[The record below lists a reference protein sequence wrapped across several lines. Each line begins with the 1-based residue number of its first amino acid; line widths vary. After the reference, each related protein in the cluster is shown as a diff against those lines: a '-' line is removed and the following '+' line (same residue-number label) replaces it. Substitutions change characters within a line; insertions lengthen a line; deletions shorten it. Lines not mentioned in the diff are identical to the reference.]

1 NTLNNLTAMNNFTF
15 NISLSVL
22 NHLGRN
28 LYRSFITVLGEA
40 ISNSWDA
47 EADNVW
53 IYLDREENFLVIKD
67 DGNGMSE
74 NDFQTKFLKIGYS
87 KRKDGEN
94 KTPNKNRPYIGRKG
108 IGKLALLS
116 CAKRISVITK
126 TNDTEFIGGII
137 DNSGL
142 DQAIEDDLTPQEYPL
157 ETIDI
162 SIKLHYYTC
171 MVLRERYLKQIRP
184 FYNSEMI
191 KVIMGVRRCG
201 KSTLLRQIIDELQKQ
216 KQIGDENIIY
226 MNFEDYQMRHLFN
239 PDILFAYVESK
250 IDNAKQMYLF
260 FDEIQNVDKFELV
273 LNSFRSTHKKVSIFI
288 TGSNTK
294 LLSGE
299 LATHLGGR
307 TVSFT
312 ILPFSFKEFLEL
324 KGSEKNHAE
333 LFTEYVEYGGFPLV
347 CKENSIETK
356 AVQLKNLYDSIVYKD
371 IIRNNKF
378 SSAILLEKVL
388 NYFIANSSTTVS
400 VKNMLSELLK
410 EGISISI
417 PTMYEYINLFKNS
430 GLIQMVPRYDIRGK
444 RILAFHEK
452 TYVCDLGLFSFLK
465 NRVKEELS
473 FITETLVYNELI
485 SRAYAV
491 YIGKTY
497 KGEVDFIAESPD
509 GKKCY
514 IQVAYLMETDATRDR
529 EFGAFLPIK
538 DNYPKYVISQD
549 PIKLDRDGIKHLELI
564 DFLLDENSLY

>member
-1 NTLNNLTAMNNFTF
+1 M
-15 NISLSVL
+15 
-22 NHLGRN
+22 
-28 LYRSFITVLGEA
+28 
-40 ISNSWDA
+40 
-47 EADNVW
+47 
-53 IYLDREENFLVIKD
+53 VI
-67 DGNGMSE
+67 
-74 NDFQTKFLKIGYS
+74 
-87 KRKDGEN
+87 
-94 KTPNKNRPYIGRKG
+94 
-108 IGKLALLS
+108 
-116 CAKRISVITK
+116 
-126 TNDTEFIGGII
+126 
-137 DNSGL
+137 
-142 DQAIEDDLTPQEYPL
+142 
-157 ETIDI
+157 
-162 SIKLHYYTC
+162 
-171 MVLRERYLKQIRP
+171 RERYLKQIRP

-201 KSTLLRQIIDELQKQ
+201 KSTLLRQIIAELQNQ

-226 MNFEDYQMRHLFN
+226 VNFENYQMRHLLN
-239 PDILFAYVESK
+239 SDILFAYVESK
-250 IDNAKQMYLF
+250 INDAKQMYLF

-273 LNSFRSTHKKVSIFI
+273 LNSFRATHKKVSIFI

-307 TVSFT
+307 TVSFI

-324 KGSEKNHAE
+324 KGTEKKHAE
-333 LFTEYVEYGGFPLV
+333 LFTEYITYGGFPLV

-356 AVQLKNLYDSIVYKD
+356 TVQLKNLYDSIVYKD

-388 NYFIANSSTTVS
+388 NYLIANSSTTVS
-400 VKNMLSELLK
+400 VKNILSELMK

-430 GLIQMVPRYDIRGK
+430 GLIHMVPRYDIRGK
-444 RILAFHEK
+444 RILAFQEK
-452 TYVCDLGLFSFLK
+452 TYVCDLGLFSLLK
-465 NRVKEELS
+465 NRVKAELS

-485 SRAYAV
+485 SRAYTV

-497 KGEVDFIAESPD
+497 KGEVDFIAESPN

-514 IQVAYLMETDATRDR
+514 IQVAYIMETDATRDR

-549 PIKLDRDGIKHLELI
+549 PIKLDRDGINHLDLI